1 MVNYTKQERRL
12 SLITDIAIFL
22 LLSFSAFLLLNIF
35 KEIFLSYSLESDNLV
50 EVSNSCDLI
59 EVENVQ
65 YVNKIKEEFGMIV
78 KYGESQKDVAKSVNA
93 NIQTSSPI
101 INNNLKLIY
110 SALCKYDKKMFKNFE
125 KEGLK
130 ISIIIFDSFNNDNLA
145 LASKNKLNQFT
156 IYISNTVR
164 LDRAFHHEMCH
175 VLEYY
180 MSNKNVDFEY
190 WNYLNPDNFV
200 YSNSTDGID
209 SKYIYYLSNYSEENL
224 DTTYFVT
231 KYSKVNEKE
240 DRAEIFAE
248 IMSSTMSLQYIDDK
262 TPIYYKAKYLFKTI
276 NNNILYANFEE
287 L

>member
-12 SLITDIAIFL
+12 SLITDIVIFL

-50 EVSNSCDLI
+50 EVSSTQDLI
-59 EVENVQ
+59 EFENIE
-65 YVNKIKEEFGMIV
+65 YVNKIKNEFFINV
-78 KYGESQKDVAKSVNA
+78 KYGNSQKDVAKSVGA
-93 NIQTSSPI
+93 NVQTSSPI

-110 SALCKYDKKMFKNFE
+110 SSLSKYNKEMFENFQ

-130 ISIIIFDSFNNDNLA
+130 INIIIFDSFNNDNLA

-156 IYISNTVR
+156 IYLSNVVR
-164 LDRAFHHEMCH
+164 LDRALHHEMCH

-180 MSNKNVDFEY
+180 MSNKNVEFDY
-190 WNYLNPDNFV
+190 WDYLNPDDFSYN
-200 YSNSTDGID
+200 NSTEGIS
-209 SKYIYYLSNYSEENL
+209 SKYIYYLSNYSQDNMA
-224 DTTYFVT
+224 DTYFVT

-248 IMSSTMSLQYIDDK
+248 IMSSTMPLQYMDDK

-276 NNNILYANFEE
+276 NNNILYANLEKI
-287 L
+287 